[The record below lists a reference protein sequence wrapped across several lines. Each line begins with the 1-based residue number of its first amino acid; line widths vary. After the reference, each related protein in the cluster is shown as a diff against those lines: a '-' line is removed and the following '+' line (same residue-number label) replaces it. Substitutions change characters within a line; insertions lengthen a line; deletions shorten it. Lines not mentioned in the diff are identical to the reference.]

1 MNWDNPELPYQL
13 SRDDILSLNILFN
26 ETYAMD
32 INIKVIGEK
41 EIPQSSKLFMVTAP
55 AINNT
60 NYVGT
65 GFTIEEAV
73 KSWFSRIEEIKH
85 TDSDIKRE

>member
-1 MNWDNPELPYQL
+1 MMNWNNPEVSYRL
-13 SRDDILSLNILFN
+13 SRNDILSLNILFN

-32 INIKVIGEK
+32 IRVIGEK
-41 EIPQSSKLFMVTAP
+41 GIPQSHKLFMITAP